1 MSNLFPPVIS
11 GSSLQLYELS
21 LRLVRRGHRVIVITA
36 RYDKKLHEH
45 EVIEGIEVYRL
56 PAIRLPQLVVALRFK
71 WLTATFSPGNL
82 RRIRSILARHAVD
95 LIHLHNHMFDLA
107 FSAAFL
113 KRALRLP
120 LVLSLHTP
128 ITHNNAFYNAVLVA
142 AERLILK
149 PLIINAT
156 DCIVC
161 PDQNIVKYITQ
172 RFKFRRF
179 TIIPYGVEEIFEPT
193 SEVVASLTQR
203 FGLSGK
209 RIILSVGHLHLI
221 RNRIDLI
228 RAMPAI
234 LRHVP
239 EAVLLIVGA
248 VEEQQPLALVKQLGL
263 SNAVIFTGIQ
273 ENLVVRALLSICEI
287 EAHWFTLDHPPIDS
301 SPGIATME
309 AMLAGR
315 PAMTV
320 ASEDTFGSGVLK
332 QFQNIVLVQPGDTP
346 AIAEQIIRLLTQREL
361 ATAIGVAGRLVALE
375 HFAWPKVISRMEALY
390 TTVITNSEV
399 TDAKVA

>member
-1 MSNLFPPVIS
+1 MPSLCFANLFPPVIS

-36 RYDKKLHEH
+36 RYDKTLHEH
-45 EVIEGIEVYRL
+45 EVINGIEVYRL
-56 PAIRLPQLVVALRFK
+56 PAIRLPQLAVALRFK
-71 WLTATFSPGNL
+71 WLTATFSPRNL
-82 RRIRSILARHAVD
+82 RRIRSILAHHAVD

-128 ITHNNAFYNAVLVA
+128 ITHNNVFYNAVLVA
-142 AERLILK
+142 AERFILK
-149 PLIINAT
+149 PLIINAA
-156 DCIVC
+156 DSIVC
-161 PDQNIVKYITQ
+161 PDHNIVKYITR
-172 RFKFRRF
+172 RFKSRRF

-193 SEVVASLTQR
+193 SEMVASLTKK

-209 RIILSVGHLHLI
+209 RVILSVGHLHLI

-228 RAMPAI
+228 RAMPEI

-239 EAVLLIVGA
+239 EAMLLIVGA
-248 VEEQQPLALVKQLGL
+248 V
-263 SNAVIFTGIQ
+263 VIFTGIQ
-273 ENLVVRALLSICEI
+273 ENLVVRALLWICDI

-315 PAMTV
+315 PAMTM
-320 ASEDTFGSGVLK
+320 ASEDTFGPGVLK
-332 QFQNIVLVQPGDTP
+332 QFKNIVLVRPGDTA
-346 AIAEQIIRLLTQREL
+346 AIAEKIIRLLTHREL
-361 ATAIGVAGRLVALE
+361 ASAIGVAGRLVARQY
-375 HFAWPKVISRMEALY
+375 FAWPEVTSRMEALY
-390 TTVITNSEV
+390 ASVIAKSEIAD
-399 TDAKVA
+399 TKVA